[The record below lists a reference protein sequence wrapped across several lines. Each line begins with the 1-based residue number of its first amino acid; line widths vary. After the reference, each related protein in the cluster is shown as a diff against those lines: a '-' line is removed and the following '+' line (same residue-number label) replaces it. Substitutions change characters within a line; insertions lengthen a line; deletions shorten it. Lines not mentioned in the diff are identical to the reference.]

1 MEGYRH
7 LLMKGRYPVVVLFL
21 ALDPAQVD
29 VNVHPTKHEVRFREQ
44 GLVHDF
50 IVAGIRDVLRPAQW
64 LDGSTAS
71 AAAATEPV
79 AGPAATEPV
88 APRPGAF
95 SDDRDRVRE
104 MSSVYTP
111 SAPASSP
118 APALPTIPSIPPAME
133 QLPLATAAARPGGFF
148 SGLQLL
154 GQYHQSYLLCQDGDD
169 LLLIDQHAAH
179 ERIGFEKLKGSYR
192 DGRVERQQ
200 LLFPELLEL
209 DFRSADALLE
219 HCAELEQLG
228 FEVEPFGGKSFAL
241 KAVPPLLKNVRVG
254 QLVVDVA
261 MELDRIGKSGRL
273 QERIDDILILM
284 ACHGVVRANQALTR
298 EESRALLCELD
309 RVDFKAHCP
318 HGRPVMQRLTLA
330 DIEKLFRRQ

>member
-1 MEGYRH
+1 
-7 LLMKGRYPVVVLFL
+7 LFL

-79 AGPAATEPV
+79 A
-88 APRPGAF
+88 PRPDAF

-118 APALPTIPSIPPAME
+118 APAPAIPPVAQEME

-154 GQYHQSYLLCQDGDD
+154 GQYHRSYLLCQDGDD

-179 ERIGFEKLKGSYR
+179 ERIGFEKLKRSYR